1 MLVPCIHLYTTP
13 TWVETSCKGRKFRM
27 RNRAKEEWRRQRS
40 WFPLDKMSEII
51 RERARQ
57 QETFLLSFVLH
68 SVRSPSWGQIMI
80 SFPQRIGDLLD
91 DPFLTHQSPSS
102 PPLPSPPLPVRV
114 RAPKLWARFIPPRG
128 DNSSG
133 RRKHNFGSHHLKPC
147 ALLSNIWQR
156 VCKGS
161 KVKWIT
167 WWWWS
172 CKEVRLGVDDLLEGW
187 HRWLQFWDPFFC
199 VLYVS
204 FYMLPIDTWQ
214 QTLTRM
220 MMFRF
225 LQSNLSAT

>member
-1 MLVPCIHLYTTP
+1 MISISSKQPCWFHKIIIDVACWSHAFTYTPLQRGWKPAVKVGSFEWEIGRRKSEGGNAHDSLWTRCPKLLENGLGNKRLSFCLLCSTRFALPRGGKLWSHSHNGSATYSTTP
-13 TWVETSCKGRKFRM
+13 FWPIKALLLLPFPSLP
-27 RNRAKEEWRRQRS
+27 
-40 WFPLDKMSEII
+40 FPL
-51 RERARQ
+51 AC
-57 QETFLLSFVLH
+57 
-68 SVRSPSWGQIMI
+68 
-80 SFPQRIGDLLD
+80 
-91 DPFLTHQSPSS
+91 
-102 PPLPSPPLPVRV
+102 V

-187 HRWLQFWDPFFC
+187 HRWLQFWDPFSC
-199 VLYVS
+199 
-204 FYMLPIDTWQ
+204 IIC
-214 QTLTRM
+214 
-220 MMFRF
+220 
-225 LQSNLSAT
+225 